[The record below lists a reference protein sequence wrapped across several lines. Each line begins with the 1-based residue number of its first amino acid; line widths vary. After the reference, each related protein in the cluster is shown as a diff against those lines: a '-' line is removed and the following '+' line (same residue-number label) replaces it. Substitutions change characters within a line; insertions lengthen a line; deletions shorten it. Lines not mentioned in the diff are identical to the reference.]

1 MLVFVKLRQRNTKG
15 KTIVLSVE
23 ASATIDDVKVQ
34 LQAATKVPKGD
45 RHLVFGG
52 VDLKGDCKVS
62 DYNIKMWSVLALHWP
77 MYF

>member
-23 ASATIDDVKVQ
+23 ASASIDDVKVK
-34 LQAATKVPKGD
+34 LQDVTKVPKGHHHLLFEGFDLEGD
-45 RHLVFGG
+45 R
-52 VDLKGDCKVS
+52 KVS

-77 MYF
+77 MCF